1 VWEKTPAREAHRAA
15 RGGGGFGFGFGDEE
29 VGRRLVLRSEAVDG
43 AAALAGERGER
54 VAALRKRGPPAG

>member
-1 VWEKTPAREAHRAA
+1 MQLAA
-15 RGGGGFGFGFGDEE
+15 AVALAFGFGFGDE